1 MSVSIT
7 TWSWSLTVSIW
18 TQLTLNTASVSYW
31 SDYWLCVCVCLCVC
45 AQWGSAGGRVLCE
58 THPAWTRRHEQQGDG
73 FHGDRSVPPSSV
85 AVVTKCCW
93 WHHRQLFSLSVMSSF
108 CIIMITSIDS
118 QRSPAVLSPAVAM
131 ETKGACYFFKWF
143 WGCSRLLATVFPV
156 LKCTLYY
163 CMTWF
168 CGSKVLNSIS
178 VGISAAAG

>member
-18 TQLTLNTASVSYW
+18 TQLTLNTASVSCW
-31 SDYWLCVCVCLCVC
+31 SDYWLCVCVCVCVHSGAVRAAVC
-45 AQWGSAGGRVLCE
+45 CVRLILHGPVAMSNKEMVSTE
-58 THPAWTRRHEQQGDG
+58 TGQ
-73 FHGDRSVPPSSV
+73 SPPSSV

-131 ETKGACYFFKWF
+131 ETKGACYFFNDF
-143 WGCSRLLATVFPV
+143 EDVPV
-156 LKCTLYY
+156 
-163 CMTWF
+163 
-168 CGSKVLNSIS
+168 S
-178 VGISAAAG
+178 